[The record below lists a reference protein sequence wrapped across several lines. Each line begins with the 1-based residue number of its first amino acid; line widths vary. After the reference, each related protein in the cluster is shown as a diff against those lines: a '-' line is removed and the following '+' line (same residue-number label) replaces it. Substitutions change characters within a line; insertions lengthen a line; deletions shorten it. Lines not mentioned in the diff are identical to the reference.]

1 MSKHC
6 VIINLMGGPG
16 VGKSILASEI
26 WAKLKRMGIT
36 SEVSWEYIKTK
47 LREKA
52 EKAIANQIY
61 LFGKQQFLLF
71 TLKDE
76 VDVIVTDAPLL
87 LFAYYDKTKCKFLK
101 DIVVN
106 EYNKYDNLLYLIER
120 DPAVIYETEG
130 RYQDLTEAKIVDT
143 EMKQMLLDNNIEF
156 KSLTGIGESSL
167 ETILIDVLQKLNRNY
182 EIKR

>member
-1 MSKHC
+1 MGKQC
-6 VIINLMGGPG
+6 VIVNLMGGPG

-26 WAKLKRMGIT
+26 WSKLKRMGIT
-36 SEVSWEYIKTK
+36 SEVSWEYIKRK

-52 EKAIANQIY
+52 EKAVANQIY

-87 LFAYYDKTKCKFLK
+87 LFTYYDKTKCKFLK
-101 DIVVN
+101 DIVIN
-106 EYNKYDNLLYLIER
+106 EYSKYNNILYFIER
-120 DPAVIYETEG
+120 DLKAVYETEG
-130 RYQDLTEAKIVDT
+130 RYQNLEEAKIVDA

-156 KSLTGIGESSL
+156 KTLTGIGPSSL
-167 ETILIDVLQKLNRNY
+167 DTVMEDILEKLKAN
-182 EIKR
+182 K

>member
-1 MSKHC
+1 MAKQC
-6 VIINLMGGPG
+6 IIVNLMGGPG

-36 SEVSWEYIKTK
+36 SEVSWEYIKRK

-52 EKAIANQIY
+52 EKAVANQIY

-71 TLKDE
+71 SLKDE

-87 LFAYYDKTKCKFLK
+87 LFTYYDKTKCEFLK
-101 DIVVN
+101 NIVIN
-106 EYNKYDNLLYLIER
+106 EYNKYNNLLYFIDR
-120 DPAVIYETEG
+120 DLSAIYETEG
-130 RYQDLTEAKIVDT
+130 RYQNLVEAKIVDT

-156 KSLTGIGESSL
+156 KTLTGIGQTTL
-167 ETILIDVLQKLNRNY
+167 DKILQDIMDK
-182 EIKR
+182 IKIQNEAKH